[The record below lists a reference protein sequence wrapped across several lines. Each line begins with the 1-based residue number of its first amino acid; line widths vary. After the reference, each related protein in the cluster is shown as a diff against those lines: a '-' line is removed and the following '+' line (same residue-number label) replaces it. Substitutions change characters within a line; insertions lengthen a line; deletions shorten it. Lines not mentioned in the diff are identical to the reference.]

1 MTHKAVKT
9 ALYAAAASAVYLG
22 LGNLLYSQILS
33 RKAAVR
39 GFAGWPPQAVI
50 DGAPAALP
58 ESFADKLAAKITGQG
73 SGMEGFFGAPY
84 FPVFQAGVRW
94 FFERNPEKATI
105 ASPRGGCVH
114 AEKILSEKPSDL
126 WLICLHGYTSCPWA
140 NGAPAKAFYGWG
152 FNILLPHLCGHPGS
166 EDSFVSM
173 GWLDR
178 LDVLAW
184 IEHLIREN
192 PQAKIVLYG
201 ASMGA
206 AAVMMTTGEKLPGN
220 VVCAI
225 EDCGFTSLWDLLCTP
240 AKQALRSGALVC
252 AGLYALDAVTRLRT
266 GFSIREASCVEQL
279 KKSATPTL
287 FIHGDADRGVPVWML
302 QKLYDA
308 AACEKEML
316 IVPGADHGEAMYH
329 PELFY
334 GAIRKFLDIHLNEI
348 SQPREYTEGAFP

>member
-1 MTHKAVKT
+1 MTKHKLLT
-9 ALYAAAASAVYLG
+9 ATLCAAAASGAAGVA
-22 LGNLLYSQILS
+22 LGNLLYSQIFS
-33 RKAAVR
+33 RKAATR
-39 GFAGWPPQAVI
+39 GFVGWPPQAVI
-50 DGAPAALP
+50 DGVPAVLP
-58 ESFADKLAAKITGQG
+58 ESFADKLVARVTGQG
-73 SGMEGFFGAPY
+73 NGMEGFFKVPY

-94 FFERNPEKATI
+94 YFEQNPVKAAI
-105 ASPRGGCVH
+105 ASPRGGRVH
-114 AEKILSEKPSDL
+114 AEKIINETPSDR

-140 NGAPAKAFYGWG
+140 NGALAKEFYGWG
-152 FNILLPHLCGHPGS
+152 FNILLPHLCGHPDS
-166 EDSFVSM
+166 EDNFVSM

-184 IEHLIREN
+184 IGHLIQEN
-192 PQAKIVLYG
+192 SRAQIVLYG

-206 AAVMMTTGEKLPGN
+206 GTVMMVTGEKLPGN

-225 EDCGFTSLWDLLCTP
+225 EDCGYTSVWELLYAP
-240 AKQALRSGALVC
+240 AKQALRSGAVVS
-252 AGLYALDAVTRLRT
+252 AGLYALDAVTRLRA

-316 IVPGADHGEAMYH
+316 TVPGADHGEAMYH

-334 GAIRKFLDIHLNEI
+334 GTIRKFLDRHL
-348 SQPREYTEGAFP
+348 SP